1 MEVLEINK
9 TVIKKTHGSFVCWF
23 SRCHQQKTKQSIYFF
38 CLLHSRP
45 LPKKSPTSSLKDLA
59 KKQELIE
66 LKVQEQEKTFERI
79 IMNMESGPYLCAFA
93 KND

>member
-1 MEVLEINK
+1 M
-9 TVIKKTHGSFVCWF
+9 
-23 SRCHQQKTKQSIYFF
+23 
-38 CLLHSRP
+38 
-45 LPKKSPTSSLKDLA
+45 SSLKDLA

-93 KND
+93 KNDWTHFGCKSASWPQLFSDFVYDG

>member
-1 MEVLEINK
+1 M
-9 TVIKKTHGSFVCWF
+9 
-23 SRCHQQKTKQSIYFF
+23 
-38 CLLHSRP
+38 
-45 LPKKSPTSSLKDLA
+45 SPLKDLA

-66 LKVQEQEKTFERI
+66 LKVQEQEKTFEHI

>member
-38 CLLHSRP
+38 CSLM
-45 LPKKSPTSSLKDLA
+45 SSLKDLA